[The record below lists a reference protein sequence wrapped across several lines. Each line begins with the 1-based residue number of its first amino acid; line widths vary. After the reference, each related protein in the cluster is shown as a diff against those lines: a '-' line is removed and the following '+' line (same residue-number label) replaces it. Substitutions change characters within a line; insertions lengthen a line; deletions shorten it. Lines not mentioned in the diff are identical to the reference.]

1 MIFRYQI
8 LIEYVGTGFIGWQ
21 SQPKGKSV
29 QKTIE
34 NSLKKILQE
43 KTSVVGQGRL
53 DAGVHAIS
61 QSAHF
66 DTKNKIL
73 DINRFLKRLNFL
85 VNKNFISI
93 LSIKKRNE
101 KFHSRYSAKARIY
114 KYIILNREG
123 SPTINK
129 NRVWHIKKKINLENI
144 KKGAKFL
151 IGKRDFSTFRASAC
165 SAKSPIRTLEK
176 VNILKKKNEIFIE
189 FKSRSFLQTQVRSMV
204 GCLKYLG
211 EGKWNFKKFKN
222 VTLSKKRT
230 LCAPPAPPHGLYLK
244 KVIY

>member
-1 MIFRYQI
+1 MFRYQI

-21 SQPKGKSV
+21 SQSKGKSV

-34 NSLKKILQE
+34 NSLKKILKE
-43 KTSVVGQGRL
+43 KISVVGQGRL

-85 VNKNFISI
+85 VNKNYISI

-114 KYIILNREG
+114 KYIILNRES

-176 VNILKKKNEIFIE
+176 VNILKKK
-189 FKSRSFLQTQVRSMV
+189 K
-204 GCLKYLG
+204 
-211 EGKWNFKKFKN
+211 
-222 VTLSKKRT
+222 
-230 LCAPPAPPHGLYLK
+230 
-244 KVIY
+244 

>member
-1 MIFRYQI
+1 MFRYQI

-34 NSLKKILQE
+34 NSLKKILKE
-43 KTSVVGQGRL
+43 KISVVGQGRL

-85 VNKNFISI
+85 VNKSFISI

-114 KYIILNREG
+114 KYIILNRES

-230 LCAPPAPPHGLYLK
+230 LCAPPAPPHGLFLE

>member
-1 MIFRYQI
+1 MFRYQI

-21 SQPKGKSV
+21 SQLKGKSV

-34 NSLKKILQE
+34 NSLKKILKE
-43 KTSVVGQGRL
+43 KISVVGQERL

-114 KYIILNREG
+114 KYIILNRES

-129 NRVWHIKKKINLENI
+129 NRVWHIKKKINLVNI

-230 LCAPPAPPHGLYLK
+230 LCAPPAPPHGLFLK